1 MRAPNGRF
9 ELAVYRERFGVSG
22 GQSSAP
28 TTTTEKI

>member
-1 MRAPNGRF
+1 MWAPIGRF
-9 ELAVYRERFGVSG
+9 ELALHRERFGVRG